1 MFFLIAGIQPK
12 TKVIDKTPRPCPA
25 CGLPQAWLKRTDHYL
40 NIFFIPLFPVK
51 RGEPFLVCENCERL
65 QYRRGQEYD
74 AGFREAARRCAS
86 CGRVMERSFSFCP
99 YCGRK
104 V

>member
-1 MFFLIAGIQPK
+1 MFFLIAGIQQK
-12 TKVIDKTPRPCPA
+12 TKVVDSAPQLCPI

-51 RGEPFLVCENCERL
+51 RGEAFLVCENCERL
-65 QYRRGQEYD
+65 QYRQGQEYD
-74 AGFREAARRCAS
+74 TGFREAASRCAS

-99 YCGRK
+99 YCGRR